1 MLIISGLI
9 ENVNVPVWMVG
20 VWEGQRGQDP
30 QRCVGYAVF
39 EDRNSMAGMQ
49 REAVCSVFYSF
60 LGMQFEWRV
69 KLVTY
74 TFPAVII
81 FSSDLEGCNSK
92 RACYSSEKKRKR
104 YSSMDYRETR
114 EQIDWHE
121 RPLSRVEGENS
132 WGIVYI
138 FWKGSEIEFVFF

>member
-1 MLIISGLI
+1 MI
-9 ENVNVPVWMVG
+9 ESVNVPVWTVV
-20 VWEGQRGQDP
+20 VWEGQRGLDP
-30 QRCVGYAVF
+30 QRCTGHAAF
-39 EDRNSMAGMQ
+39 EDRDSMAGRQ
-49 REAVCSVFYSF
+49 RAAVCSVFYSF

-69 KLVTY
+69 KLLIC

-92 RACYSSEKKRKR
+92 RACYSSETKRKR
-104 YSSMDYRETR
+104 YSSVDYWETR

-121 RPLSRVEGENS
+121 RSLSRVEGENS

-138 FWKGSEIEFVFF
+138 FWKGSEIDFVFF

>member
-1 MLIISGLI
+1 MLVISDLI
-9 ENVNVPVWMVG
+9 ESVNVPVWMSV
-20 VWEGQRGQDP
+20 VWEGQRSLDP
-30 QRCVGYAVF
+30 QRCIGYAVF
-39 EDRNSMAGMQ
+39 EDRDGMADMQ
-49 REAVCSVFYSF
+49 KEAVCSVFYSF
-60 LGMQFEWRV
+60 LGMQFAWRV
-69 KLVTY
+69 KLLTS

-92 RACYSSEKKRKR
+92 WACYSSEKKRKR
-104 YSSMDYRETR
+104 NSSVDYWETR
-114 EQIDWHE
+114 EQIDWHA